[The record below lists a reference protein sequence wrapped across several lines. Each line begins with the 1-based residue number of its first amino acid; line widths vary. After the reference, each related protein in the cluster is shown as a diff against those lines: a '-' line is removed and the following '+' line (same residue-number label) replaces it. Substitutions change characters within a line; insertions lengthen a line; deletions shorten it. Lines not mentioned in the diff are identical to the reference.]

1 MSTLTIDAPAVVT
14 AGSADP
20 AAPLLVLL
28 HGFGSNE
35 GDLIGLA
42 PYLPAVYAIASLP
55 APLTMGPGQRAWF
68 PITTPGRPDV
78 ATVDAAADAILAW
91 LDAAQP
97 DRPVALLGFSQ
108 GGALVTQLFRRAP
121 QRFTAGVVL
130 AGFTLDTL
138 TPGDVELAER
148 RPPIFYGRGTV
159 DRVIAPDATRRT
171 VEWLPT
177 HSTLTMR
184 VYAGLA
190 HAISPDELE
199 DVAEFLRGTL
209 S

>member
-1 MSTLTIDAPAVVT
+1 MSTLTIDADAVVT
-14 AGSADP
+14 AGSTDA

-42 PYLPAVYAIASLP
+42 PYLPAAYAVASLP
-55 APLTMGPGQRAWF
+55 APLALGPGQRAWF
-68 PITTPGRPDV
+68 PIATPGRPDV
-78 ATVDAAADAILAW
+78 ATVDAAADAVLAW
-91 LDAAQP
+91 LDVVHP
-97 DRPVALLGFSQ
+97 DRAVSLLGFSQ

-121 QRFTAGVVL
+121 QRFVAGVVL
-130 AGFTLDTL
+130 AGFSVDTV
-138 TPGDVELAER
+138 TPGDAELAER

-171 VEWLPT
+171 VEWLPE

-199 DVAEFLRGTL
+199 DVAAFLRATL
-209 S
+209 